1 MSPRRLST
9 VIKEQRHKQH
19 LTQAELAQKVG
30 VNQSYI
36 ALLEKGDKENPS
48 LVVLKR
54 IAKALN
60 VPVTTLLE

>member
-1 MSPRRLST
+1 MGPRRLRT
-9 VIKEQRHKQH
+9 VLKEQRHKQQ
-19 LTQAELAQKVG
+19 LTQAELAQRAG